1 MVPPTRNVSTG
12 QILLGPF
19 SVDLVAMRVQRD
31 GIDVPL
37 RRQAFRV
44 FKVFVENP
52 GKLIQHEQLIR
63 EAWDG
68 VLVSNHTVVVTISEL
83 KNALGEY
90 GSWIIHRPRL
100 GYALEIPTCE
110 DLIRTGRHYLNQYSR
125 TGLENALRCFQQAA
139 RTDTVDARAY
149 QAISNTYLAF
159 GALLIGRP
167 SENHAGFLEAHQR
180 AVALSGMTPELQL
193 DHAYALFTFEQ
204 RPADAEAELIAVL
217 RQRPRLADVYVRLAM
232 VHIALGRLDDAL
244 ADMQH
249 AQAADP
255 LLPQLSFV
263 WTALRLFRGEFEEA
277 VARGKRTV
285 ELHPGS
291 QIGRA
296 DYAAALEFTGQTE
309 EALSQFKLA
318 SSMAA
323 DTPWIQA
330 RYAICLAKTGHA
342 DKAERIRE
350 ELQRNRESN
359 YIDAYH
365 LALLLSAL
373 GRPDEAFDEL
383 KRAHEEKSWALFLL
397 RADPRAEALKAHP
410 GVAAF
415 CEKILGG
422 PRTRQGAI

>member
-139 RTDTVDARAY
+139 RTDTVD
-149 QAISNTYLAF
+149 
-159 GALLIGRP
+159 
-167 SENHAGFLEAHQR
+167 
-180 AVALSGMTPELQL
+180 
-193 DHAYALFTFEQ
+193 
-204 RPADAEAELIAVL
+204 
-217 RQRPRLADVYVRLAM
+217 
-232 VHIALGRLDDAL
+232 
-244 ADMQH
+244 
-249 AQAADP
+249 
-255 LLPQLSFV
+255 
-263 WTALRLFRGEFEEA
+263 
-277 VARGKRTV
+277 
-285 ELHPGS
+285 
-291 QIGRA
+291 
-296 DYAAALEFTGQTE
+296 
-309 EALSQFKLA
+309 
-318 SSMAA
+318 
-323 DTPWIQA
+323 
-330 RYAICLAKTGHA
+330 
-342 DKAERIRE
+342 
-350 ELQRNRESN
+350 
-359 YIDAYH
+359 
-365 LALLLSAL
+365 
-373 GRPDEAFDEL
+373 
-383 KRAHEEKSWALFLL
+383 
-397 RADPRAEALKAHP
+397 
-410 GVAAF
+410 
-415 CEKILGG
+415 
-422 PRTRQGAI
+422 